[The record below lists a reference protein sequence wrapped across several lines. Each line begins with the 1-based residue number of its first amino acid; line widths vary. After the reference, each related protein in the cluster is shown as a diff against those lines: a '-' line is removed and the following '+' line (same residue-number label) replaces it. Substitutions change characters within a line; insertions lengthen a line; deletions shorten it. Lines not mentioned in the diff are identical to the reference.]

1 MNLFQKTMLSSA
13 VLAAVALGTPGA
25 ARADTFAQSILVI
38 DNFRLLHANGT
49 SYTASDFAVLAGG
62 NGAYAGAYLNN
73 VADSAWQHGTGNL
86 DIAQRGVG
94 ADLPAQAENQFAPL
108 PGAAGN
114 FANADQY
121 MGGGMIIT
129 NNGAAGALLQTR
141 AGASLAD
148 RGAVTS
154 FAGLA
159 GATTFSFS
167 LGVDET
173 MTIAF
178 DALPFSQAFASAG
191 AGGGYASANLMWSLN
206 LTDLSTGESVFAWQP
221 GQLNSLSIVSRT
233 GALGGASTY
242 QPGWLSFGA
251 STGVLNAG
259 DVYQVSVAQASFASA
274 LQNQQV
280 AEPATL
286 AAFGAGLLAMAL
298 LVRRRRHQGVDLN
311 QQPWM

>member
-1 MNLFQKTMLSSA
+1 MNLFQKSMLSSA

-49 SYTASDFAVLAGG
+49 SYTAGDFSVFAGG

-73 VADSAWQHGTGNL
+73 VGDSAWQAGTGNL

-94 ADLPAQAENQFAPL
+94 VNLPVLAENAFTPL
-108 PGAAGN
+108 AGAAGN
-114 FANADQY
+114 FAHADQY
-121 MGGGMIIT
+121 MAGAMVTT

-141 AGASLAD
+141 AGASLTNA
-148 RGAVTS
+148 GAVTS

-159 GATTFSFS
+159 TATTFSFS
-167 LGVDET
+167 LGADET

-178 DALPFSQAFASAG
+178 DALPFSQAFASDGA
-191 AGGGYASANLMWSLN
+191 AGGYGNANLMWSLN
-206 LTDLSTGESVFAWQP
+206 LIDLTTGDSVFAFQP
-221 GQLNSLSIVSRT
+221 GQLNALSNVSRN
-233 GALGGASTY
+233 GAFGGATTY
-242 QPGWLSFGA
+242 APGRLSFGA
-251 STGVLNAG
+251 STTMLNAG
-259 DVYQVSVAQASFASA
+259 DVYQVSIAQASFASA

-286 AAFGAGLLAMAL
+286 AAFGAGLLAMAML
-298 LVRRRRHQGVDLN
+298 GRRRRHRGG
-311 QQPWM
+311 

>member
-25 ARADTFAQSILVI
+25 VRADTFAQSILVI

-49 SYTASDFAVLAGG
+49 SYTAGDFSVFAGG

-73 VADSAWQHGTGNL
+73 VGDSAWQAGAGNL

-94 ADLPAQAENQFAPL
+94 AKLPVLAENVFTPL
-108 PGAAGN
+108 AGAAGN
-114 FANADQY
+114 FAHADQY
-121 MGGGMIIT
+121 MAGSMVTT
-129 NNGAAGALLQTR
+129 NNGAAGALLQTG
-141 AGASLAD
+141 AGASLSNA
-148 RGAVTS
+148 GAVTS

-159 GATTFSFS
+159 SATTFSFS
-167 LGVDET
+167 LGADDT

-191 AGGGYASANLMWSLN
+191 AAGGYGNANLMWSLKLN
-206 LTDLSTGESVFAWQP
+206 DLTSGASVFAFQP
-221 GQLNSLSIVSRT
+221 AQLNALSNVSRN
-233 GALGGASTY
+233 GAFGGATTY

-251 STGVLNAG
+251 STALLNAG
-259 DVYQVSVAQASFASA
+259 DVYQVSIAQASFASA

-286 AAFGAGLLAMAL
+286 AAFGAGLLAMAML
-298 LVRRRRHQGVDLN
+298 GRRRRHRGG
-311 QQPWM
+311 